1 MQPAAGLY
9 ATLASFIQEYKKK
22 ESERVGFSVLRDS
35 EIFYALVFL
44 ARLIRNWTNG
54 RPRARIY
61 LQVLRG
67 QFAAQDLQPE
77 PSRIIA
83 P

>member
-1 MQPAAGLY
+1 M
-9 ATLASFIQEYKKK
+9 
-22 ESERVGFSVLRDS
+22 GFSALKDS
-35 EIFYALVFL
+35 EIFYLLVFV

-61 LQVLRG
+61 VQFLRS
-67 QFAAQDLQPE
+67 QFPQHDLQPE